1 MRVFGCDP
9 GKIGGWAV
17 LEDGKLLD
25 AMMMPTMT
33 VKGKDCVDSA
43 VLHDWVYSHA
53 SGDCMFVIEAVHAMP
68 RQGVSSSFQFGRMFG
83 AVEAAA
89 ISTGYRVEHVSPASW
104 KRKFQLDRDKQS
116 SIDAA
121 RLRFGS
127 ELDKYVY
134 LKKHE
139 GVAEACLLAA
149 YGHEMY
155 N

>member
-9 GKIGGWAV
+9 GKTGGWAV
-17 LEDGKLLD
+17 LEDHRLVD
-25 AMMMPTMT
+25 AMMMPIMT

-43 VLHDWVYSHA
+43 VLHNWLYRHA
-53 SGDCMFVIEAVHAMP
+53 TGDCMFVIEAVHAMP
-68 RQGVSSSFQFGRMFG
+68 RQGVISSFQFGRMFG

-89 ISTGYRVEHVSPASW
+89 ISTGYRVEHVSPAVW
-104 KRKFQLDRDKQS
+104 KKKFYLDRDKQN

-127 ELDKYVY
+127 ELDKYVT

-149 YGHEMY
+149 YGHEVY